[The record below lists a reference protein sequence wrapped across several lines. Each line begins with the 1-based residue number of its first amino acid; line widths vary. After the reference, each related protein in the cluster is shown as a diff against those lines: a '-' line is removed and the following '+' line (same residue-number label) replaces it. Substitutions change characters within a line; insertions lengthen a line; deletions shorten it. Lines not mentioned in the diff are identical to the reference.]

1 MTATTKKSTTMP
13 VLTEVQAKKL
23 KKITAAQKA
32 KGKEIVKKIKTKSPL
47 HKKAI
52 DKQVKFRFDIKKEIG
67 ETRVELRKKKDK
79 ILLKLLVAALL
90 KIKAQLEK
98 DSTPSTDA
106 DRKRAIRNLI
116 KVHLIHEIFEE
127 RKKTST
133 DKVLYKAALF
143 EIKRFF
149 KIFHNLSK
157 EINKQ
162 KLKARK
168 S

>member
-1 MTATTKKSTTMP
+1 MTVTKKKSTVLP

-23 KKITAAQKA
+23 KKMTAAQKA
-32 KGKEIVKKIKTKSPL
+32 KGKEILKKIKSKAPV
-47 HKKAI
+47 HKKAVE
-52 DKQVKFRFDIKKEIG
+52 KQVKFRFDIKNEI
-67 ETRVELRKKKDK
+67 ETARLDLRKKKDK

-98 DSTPSTDA
+98 TSTPKTDA

-162 KLKARK
+162 KMKMLK